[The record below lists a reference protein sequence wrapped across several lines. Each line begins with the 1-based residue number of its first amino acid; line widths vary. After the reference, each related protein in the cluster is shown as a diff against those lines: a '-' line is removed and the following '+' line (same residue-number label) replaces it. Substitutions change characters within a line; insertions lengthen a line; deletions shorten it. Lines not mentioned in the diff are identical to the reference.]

1 MGRGVGVRK
10 RILFQVSAAAG
21 VEPQDSEMAWY
32 KGSFIYLRLNCKA
45 RGDVEKFQ
53 RLAMP

>member
-1 MGRGVGVRK
+1 MRK

-32 KGSFIYLRLNCKA
+32 KGSFINLRLNCKA
-45 RGDVEKFQ
+45 RGDVERLQ